1 MSEAIANERVKTLA
15 RTARIPLPLGGLQRN
30 FNASAISA
38 ARTAE
43 IVNAIAVAD
52 ATATANRMAPV
63 NATCASAVTVA
74 ASAHASTTA
83 APPKMSPAA
92 SVPVTTM
99 RLRAFMQA
107 SPTVL
112 QGLSPI
118 VPTFFIAIC
127 SLPGSNIAVPGA
139 VAGPSY
145 LLLVQALPP
154 LAASTSSFRIRH
166 SQQVSAIEQTFRN
179 DNHVVVSWNGS
190 PNFVIASTSQTLP
203 GRYKIIVT
211 PGH

>member
-1 MSEAIANERVKTLA
+1 MAEVIANEKIRSLA
-15 RTARIPLPLGGLQRN
+15 RLARIPLPLGDLQRN
-30 FNASAISA
+30 LNETARASAERESA
-38 ARTAE
+38 AAMTRAAIITAG
-43 IVNAIAVAD
+43 
-52 ATATANRMAPV
+52 ATATAAAAATATNSVAPI
-63 NATCASAVTVA
+63 NTAPAITTASADIAAPALVA
-74 ASAHASTTA
+74 ALLPLKT
-83 APPKMSPAA
+83 SPA
-92 SVPVTTM
+92 V
-99 RLRAFMQA
+99 LR
-107 SPTVL
+107 
-112 QGLSPI
+112 GLSPI